1 MGNNS
6 RVKTHCVVCALIL
19 SIGLAFFCNPALA
32 ADEPTLKAEK
42 VSASAWY
49 VQGASALGSSVN
61 QNFISNAGFV
71 VTPAGVVVI
80 DALGSPALAT
90 RLVAQIRKITPLPI
104 THVIVTH
111 YHADHIYGL
120 QTFKAL
126 GARIL
131 AHPAAKD
138 YLNSDTARLRL
149 ESSRKDM
156 APWVNADTHLV
167 APDEWIEGEK
177 ELSVGGVLFK
187 IKPVGPA
194 HTPEDLVVYLPQE
207 KVLFAGDLVFR
218 SRIPFV
224 GQADSRHWITALDQ
238 LLTFDALT
246 VVPGHGPYS
255 TQARQDMQL
264 TRDYLV
270 YLRAAMVRAA
280 RELEPFEDAYAAT
293 DWSRFEHL
301 PLFKAANRMNAY
313 NTYLLLEQE
322 GR

>member
-1 MGNNS
+1 
-6 RVKTHCVVCALIL
+6 VKIHCVACSLIL
-19 SIGLAFFCNPALA
+19 SIGLLFFSAACAAEVVPAMQV
-32 ADEPTLKAEK
+32 DK
-42 VSASAWY
+42 VSSSTWY
-49 VQGASALGSSVN
+49 VQGASAQGSPLN

-90 RLVAQIRKITPLPI
+90 RLVAQIRTITPLPI

-126 GARIL
+126 GARIF

-149 ESSRKDM
+149 ETSRTEL
-156 APWVNADTHLV
+156 APWVNQDTHLV
-167 APDEWIEGEK
+167 APDEWIESDKDLG
-177 ELSVGGVLFK
+177 VGGVLFK
-187 IKPVGPA
+187 IKAVGPA

-238 LLTFDALT
+238 LLAFDAQT

-255 TQARQDMQL
+255 REARQDMQL

-270 YLRAAMVRAA
+270 YLRAAMARAA
-280 RELEPFEDAYAAT
+280 RELEPFDEAYAAT
-293 DWSRFEHL
+293 DWSRFEQL
-301 PLFKAANRMNAY
+301 PLFKAVNRMNAY
-313 NTYLLLEQE
+313 NTYLLMEQE